1 MIDTA
6 VTNPRKPASLRA
18 LVSVVVGVFFLLA
31 GCGGPPKHP
40 TWSNATGA
48 EQLERLMWQAIREH
62 NWKNL
67 EYCLAPSF
75 IGVDARGQSFDRAGW
90 VESWKGQQ
98 VTGFSLAEVV
108 VQPEGPDLMITYV
121 LRLELTSPA
130 GVSTR
135 NLRVV
140 SVWQQ
145 VKSRWILTVISA
157 TEIAGA

>member
-1 MIDTA
+1 MIDRGI
-6 VTNPRKPASLRA
+6 TNPRKPASWRIFVP
-18 LVSVVVGVFFLLA
+18 LVAGIFFFLA

-48 EQLERLMWQAIREH
+48 EQLERLMWQAILEH

-90 VESWKGQQ
+90 VESWKTQQ
-98 VTGFSLAEVV
+98 VTGFSLAEVQ

-121 LRLELTSPA
+121 LRLELNSPS

-135 NLRVV
+135 NLRLV

-145 VKSRWILTVISA
+145 VKARWILTVTSA
-157 TEIAGA
+157 TAIAGT